1 MYIHKE
7 TFHIFF
13 RPITLILYDE
23 IQLSFRSPEIG
34 RSMLFQ
40 ISPLSEIIRRPPKY
54 VFRASCV
61 DLASTDVSILFHN
74 YW

>member
-1 MYIHKE
+1 MSIHKE

-34 RSMLFQ
+34 RCTLFQ
-40 ISPLSEIIRRPPKY
+40 ISPLSEIIRRPSKY
-54 VFRASCV
+54 IFRASCI
-61 DLASTDVSILFHN
+61 DLVSTDVSILFHN